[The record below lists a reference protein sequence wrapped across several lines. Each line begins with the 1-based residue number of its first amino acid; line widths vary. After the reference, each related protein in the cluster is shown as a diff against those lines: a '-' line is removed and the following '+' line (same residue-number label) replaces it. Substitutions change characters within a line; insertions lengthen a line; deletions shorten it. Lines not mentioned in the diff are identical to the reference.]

1 VNCNPKTLECSLWSR
16 KLIEIRVAGRMLGL
30 LEQQEPPGSTLVVIR
45 CHTRAANFMCF
56 GAQWWLGN

>member
-1 VNCNPKTLECSLWSR
+1 MALISELQGMGWGPKCKENVGVSR
-16 KLIEIRVAGRMLGL
+16 TTGTAWW
-30 LEQQEPPGSTLVVIR
+30 